1 MTQALFAVSGAR
13 PSGLEI
19 IITTQPSQARGT
31 ILCHGRFTTPI
42 GTVVALGASGALWGL
57 GIVGDMDHNAVLAD
71 LAGRWPE
78 ARLVEAPEALAPAVE
93 ALILDRG
100 AVTVRLTGTE
110 FQMQVWRAL
119 AEVPRGQVISYA
131 MLAHRIG
138 RPAALRAVGTAV
150 GQNPVSWAIPCH
162 RVTRTDGSIG
172 GYHWGAAVKRAI
184 LTREG
189 ASIAPKAI
197 ASL

>member
-1 MTQALFAVSGAR
+1 MTQALFAASTAR
-13 PSGLEI
+13 QGKLEI
-19 IITTQPSQARGT
+19 IITTQPSDCRGAV
-31 ILCHGRFTTPI
+31 LCHGHFATPI
-42 GTVVALGASGALWGL
+42 GTVVALGAGGVLWGL
-57 GIVGDMDHNAVLAD
+57 GIVGDMGRDAVLAD
-71 LAGRWPE
+71 LLGRWPG
-78 ARLVEAPEALAPAVE
+78 ARLVEAPEALAPAIE

-110 FQMQVWRAL
+110 FQIQVWRAL
-119 AEVPRGQVISYA
+119 TEVPPGQVISYA

-138 RPAALRAVGTAV
+138 RPTALRAVGTAV
-150 GQNPVSWAIPCH
+150 GQNPVSWAVPCH

-172 GYHWGAAVKRAI
+172 GYHWGAAVKRAM
-184 LTREG
+184 LTREC

>member
-1 MTQALFAVSGAR
+1 MTQTLFAVSAAR
-13 PSGLEI
+13 PSALEI
-19 IITTQPSQARGT
+19 IITTQPSDTRGA

-57 GIVGDMDHNAVLAD
+57 GIAGDMEPDAVLAD

-78 ARLVEAPEALAPAVE
+78 ARLVEAPEALAPAIE
-93 ALILDRG
+93 ALVLDRG

-172 GYHWGAAVKRAI
+172 GYHWGATVKCAM

-189 ASIAPKAI
+189 ASIAPRAI